1 MENLII
7 KNLIITLY
15 LLQLDPLSQHLFAL
29 EPKRWRPLRT
39 RLSPVFTSGKLK
51 EMFSLITQCADRLE
65 RYIEK
70 LAGKNEP
77 IECRE
82 LTAKYTTDVIGTCA
96 FGIEMNALSDKDSEF
111 RKMGRLVFAPT
122 WTNILRRRMKQFLPS
137 WLCDILSYILPKT
150 EVNKFFTHVVVET
163 MDYRD
168 ANNIVRHDFIDTLR
182 ELKKHPEKISNI
194 GK

>member
-1 MENLII
+1 MII
-7 KNLIITLY
+7 ILY

-29 EPKRWRPLRT
+29 EPERWRPLRT

-51 EMFSLITQCADRLE
+51 EMFSLITQCADRFE

-70 LAGKNEP
+70 LVSKNEP

-111 RKMGRLVFAPT
+111 RKMGRLVFALT
-122 WTNILRRRMKQFLPS
+122 WENILRGRMRQLLPKR
-137 WLCDILSYILPKT
+137 LCDILSYILPKR
-150 EVNKFFTHVVVET
+150 EVTKFFTRVVVET
-163 MDYRD
+163 MYYRD

-182 ELKKHPEKISNI
+182 DLKKHPDKVNNI